1 MTTAIDDELDAARQK
16 PGKLLVD
23 AGWVW
28 RRYQRKL
35 FADKARLIVV
45 VKSRQIGMSEA
56 GAALAVSEAMS
67 TAKRAVWILSVNL
80 ASGKE
85 VIRKCLQWCR
95 VFAACD
101 AAGKLPT
108 IVRETTEGLELSN
121 GSRITVLPCTARA
134 VRGKTGTVIWDEA
147 AHAQGDEEIYTAIA
161 PVIASNPH
169 LRMILI
175 STAFGDRG
183 VFYRAYHGKLDTPSL
198 KWSKHR
204 IDVNDAV
211 RDGFPASVLDLRGTY
226 TEDAWAQEFLCA
238 FNSQKDRYYP
248 VQLIKKCYAVEL
260 APDMERVINQRVIS
274 IDVASKADTSVAVIV
289 DEDGDQN
296 FHIHSPVV
304 LSTSQDR
311 RTYPQQFT
319 MLCDII
325 GDGEDYTNIVIDA
338 NGVGAGLASM
348 LRERYGSKVVEFIPS
363 ASWKSKYIPGLKYDM
378 EAGNVEIEPVG
389 VLTTAFNAVKEIR
402 TANNVVVFR
411 APRDD
416 SGHADGYSASLMGY
430 AHLKRWP
437 DAQQAPAVQ
446 AGGRKTSER
455 AKLSRY

>member
-1 MTTAIDDELDAARQK
+1 MTTEDRELDEARRS
-16 PGKLLVD
+16 PGKLLID

-56 GAALAVSEAMS
+56 AAALAVSEAMS

-95 VFAACD
+95 VFVACD
-101 AAGKLPT
+101 AGGALPT

-121 GSRITVLPCTARA
+121 GSRITVLPCSARA

-183 VFYRAYHGKLDTPSL
+183 VFYRAFHGKLDTTNL

-204 IDVNDAV
+204 IDVHDAV
-211 RDGFPASVLDLRGTY
+211 ADGFPSSVLDLRGSY
-226 TEDAWAQEFLCA
+226 TEDQWGQEFLCA
-238 FNSQKDRYYP
+238 FNSQRDRFYT
-248 VQLIKKCYAVEL
+248 VNLIKKCYAIEL
-260 APDMERVINQRVIS
+260 DPDMERVINQRVIS
-274 IDVASKADTSVAVIV
+274 IDVASKSDTSVAVIV

-304 LSTSQDR
+304 LSESSNR
-311 RTYPQQFT
+311 RTYPQQFD
-319 MLCDII
+319 MLVDII
-325 GDGEDYTNIVIDA
+325 GEGEDFDWIVIDA
-338 NGVGAGLASM
+338 NGVGAGLAAF

-416 SGHADGYSASLMGY
+416 SGHADGFSASLMGY
-430 AHLKRWP
+430 AQLKRWP
-437 DAQQAPAVQ
+437 DAKAAPVVV
-446 AGGRKTSER
+446 AGGKASSDR
-455 AKLSRY
+455 ARLTRY

>member
-1 MTTAIDDELDAARQK
+1 MTIEDPELDATRRS
-16 PGKLLVD
+16 PGQLLID

-28 RRYQRKL
+28 RRYQKRL

-45 VKSRQIGMSEA
+45 VKSRQVGMSEA
-56 GAALAVSEAMS
+56 AAALAVSEAMS

-85 VIRKCLQWCR
+85 VIRKCLQWAR
-95 VFAACD
+95 VFIACD
-101 AAGKLPT
+101 PSGNLPT
-108 IVRETTEGLELSN
+108 IVRETTESLELAN
-121 GSRITVLPCTARA
+121 GSRITVLPCTERA

-147 AHAQGDEEIYTAIA
+147 AHAQNDQAIYDAIA
-161 PVIASNPH
+161 PVIVSNPH

-183 VFYRAYHGKLDTPSL
+183 VFYNVYHGKYDTPTL

-211 RDGFPASVLDLRGTY
+211 ADGFPRSVLELRGTY
-226 TEDAWAQEFLCA
+226 TADAWAQEFMCA
-238 FNSQKDRYYP
+238 FNSQKDRYYS